1 MSREIDRIDRH
12 ILRELQRDG
21 RMTVVDLARRVGLS
35 RTPCLERVRRL
46 EERGFIRGYAAL
58 LDPEKLDAGHVTF
71 VQVTLG
77 STRSDA
83 LDAFNRAVRDIPE
96 IQACFMIAG
105 GFDYLLKVRTPD
117 IHAYRRVL
125 GERVATL
132 PHVVQ
137 TSTFVVMETVK
148 DSVAVALSEEGR

>member
-1 MSREIDRIDRH
+1 MGRDIDRIDGR
-12 ILRELQRDG
+12 ILRELQSDG

-35 RTPCLERVRRL
+35 RTPCLERIRRL

-58 LDPEKLDAGHVTF
+58 LDPEKLGQGHVTF

-77 STRSDA
+77 TTRSDA

-96 IQACFMIAG
+96 IQGCYMIAG

-117 IHAYRRVL
+117 IHAYRHVL
-125 GERVATL
+125 GERVAAL

-148 DSVAVALSEEGR
+148 DSPAIPLPDER